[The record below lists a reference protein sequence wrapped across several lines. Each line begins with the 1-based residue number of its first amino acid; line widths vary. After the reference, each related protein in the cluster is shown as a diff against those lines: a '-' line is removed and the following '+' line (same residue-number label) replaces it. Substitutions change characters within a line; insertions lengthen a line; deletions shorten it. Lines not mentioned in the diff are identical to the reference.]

1 MTSDKS
7 GFSAGMLVDTAQK
20 ARLLVPG
27 LLLAFVVAMASK
39 FVATSYGGPTMLF
52 ALLFGMAFNFL
63 AKDETCTPGIAFAS
77 KTILRFG
84 VALLGVQLTLGDL
97 TALGAPTVT
106 LVIGGVIITVLGGW
120 AIGRMLRLSSGLAI
134 LSAGAVAICG
144 ASAALAIASVL
155 PRTETRERNTILVVA
170 GVTALSTLAM
180 IFYPPVAHT
189 LGLSER
195 DAGIFFGATIH
206 DVAQVIGAGYA
217 VSDTAGETA
226 AIVKLM
232 RVACLVPVV
241 MLIGLRFKKERGNT
255 DSDHK
260 VPLLPLFLVGFIA
273 LVLINS
279 TGYIPAAI
287 GGGLTET
294 SRWCLTAAVA
304 ALGVKT
310 NLGEI
315 FSVGP
320 RPLVAMVAQ
329 TVLLAVFSLCGIML
343 IGTFL
348 A

>member
-1 MTSDKS
+1 
-7 GFSAGMLVDTAQK
+7 
-20 ARLLVPG
+20 
-27 LLLAFVVAMASK
+27 MASK
-39 FVATSYGGPTMLF
+39 FVAASYGGPTMLF

-63 AKDETCTPGIAFAS
+63 AKDEKCAPGIAFAS

-97 TALGAPTVT
+97 TALGTPIVL
-106 LVIGGVIITVLGGW
+106 LVLGGVVLTIVGGW
-120 AIGRMLRLSSGLAI
+120 AIGRMLKLPSGLAV

-155 PRTETRERNTILVVA
+155 PRDDARERNTILVVA
-170 GVTALSTLAM
+170 GVTTLSTLAM
-180 IFYPPVAHT
+180 IFYPPLAHY
-189 LGLSER
+189 LGLGER

-217 VSDTAGETA
+217 VSDNAGETA

-232 RVACLVPVV
+232 RVACLVPAV
-241 MLIGLRFKKERGNT
+241 MLIGLRFKKECGNA
-255 DSDHK
+255 DSGHK
-260 VPLLPLFLVGFIA
+260 VPLLPMFLVGFIA
-273 LVLINS
+273 LVLVNS
-279 TGYIPAAI
+279 AGFIPAAV

-310 NLGEI
+310 NLGEV

-320 RPLVAMVAQ
+320 RPLVAMVGQ
-329 TVLLAVFSLCGIML
+329 TLLLAVFCLCGIAL
-343 IGTFL
+343 IGGFP

>member
-1 MTSDKS
+1 MKSDES
-7 GFSAGMLVDTAQK
+7 SISANVLVAATHK
-20 ARLLVPG
+20 LRLLVPG
-27 LLLAFVVAMASK
+27 LLLALVLAMASK
-39 FVATSYGGPTMLF
+39 FVASSYGGPTMLF

-63 AKDETCTPGIAFAS
+63 AKDEACMPGIGFAS

-97 TALGAPTVT
+97 TALGAPTVF
-106 LVIGGVIITVLGGW
+106 LVVAGVIVTITGGW
-120 AIGRMLRLSSGLAI
+120 AIARMLKLPTELAI

-144 ASAALAIASVL
+144 ASAALAIASIL
-155 PRTETRERNTILVVA
+155 PRDETRERNTILVVA
-170 GVTALSTLAM
+170 GVTTFSTLAM
-180 IFYPPVAHT
+180 IFYPPLAHA
-189 LGLSER
+189 LGLSDR

-232 RVACLVPVV
+232 RVACLVPAV
-241 MLIGLRFKKERGNT
+241 MLIGLRFRKERGDDDNQQ
-255 DSDHK
+255 K
-260 VPLLPLFLVGFIA
+260 VPLLPMFLVGFIL

-279 TGYIPAAI
+279 TGIIPSALV
-287 GGGLTET
+287 GSLTET

-310 NLGEI
+310 NLGEV

-320 RPLVAMVAQ
+320 RPLVAMLGQ
-329 TVLLAVFSLCGIML
+329 TILLAIFCLLGMMVVDSFGV
-343 IGTFL
+343 
-348 A
+348 